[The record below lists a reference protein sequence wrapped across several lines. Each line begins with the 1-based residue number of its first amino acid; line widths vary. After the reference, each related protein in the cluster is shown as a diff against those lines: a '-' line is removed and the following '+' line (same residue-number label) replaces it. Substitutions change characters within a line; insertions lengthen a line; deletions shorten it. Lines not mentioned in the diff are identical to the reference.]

1 MNITIN
7 IQAPEIVNA
16 ILALAAA
23 LPGNQVLN
31 LNGKEVAA
39 TAVPEA
45 VQHQAPV
52 TQAPPQQAPNVVPFQ
67 QQPAPTG
74 VPTAP
79 MQPPVQHAP
88 VQQPLVQQAQPQT
101 VPTSAPTYTM
111 DQLAVAATQLMDAG
125 RQSELVA
132 LLQSFGAQS
141 LMMLPKEQ
149 YGAFA
154 TSLRGM
160 GANI

>member
-1 MNITIN
+1 MNITVEIK
-7 IQAPEIVNA
+7 APEIANA
-16 ILALAAA
+16 ILVLAAA
-23 LPGNQVLN
+23 LSGNQTLN
-31 LNGKEVAA
+31 LNGKEVAVA
-39 TAVPEA
+39 STPEPA
-45 VQHQAPV
+45 QQHVPV
-52 TQAPPQQAPNVVPFQ
+52 TQATPEQATNVVPFQ
-67 QQPAPTG
+67 QQPAPTA

-79 MQPPVQHAP
+79 MQQPVQQAP
-88 VQQPLVQQAQPQT
+88 VQQAQA

-125 RQSELVA
+125 RQPELLA
-132 LLQSFGAQS
+132 LLQSFGVPS
-141 LMMLPKEQ
+141 LMALPKEQ